1 MARSGGT
8 GTDCVPPQDVCA
20 HGFWQPSRGAR
31 QRRRIPVVATT
42 GNVLVSRRES
52 MIHTPQT
59 DDGFSCLVGFS
70 VKEHE
75 KPVLDRNMTD
85 RKIGQWLKNG
95 QYELFRRVIRG
106 SLLFFCPKFACPI
119 LFIRMIYR

>member
-1 MARSGGT
+1 
-8 GTDCVPPQDVCA
+8 
-20 HGFWQPSRGAR
+20 
-31 QRRRIPVVATT
+31 VVATT